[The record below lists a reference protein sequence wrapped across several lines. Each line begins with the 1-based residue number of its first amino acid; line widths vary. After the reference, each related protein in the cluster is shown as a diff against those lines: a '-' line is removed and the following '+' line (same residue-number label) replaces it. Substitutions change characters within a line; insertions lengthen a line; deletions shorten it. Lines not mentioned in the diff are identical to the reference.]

1 MPEHAKKSIPKA
13 LKRKCHAI
21 IHSAAATAG
30 ASGLIPLPV
39 ADTIPMSSA
48 QVAMVIALG
57 RLFDISISESTA
69 KALASV
75 AIAQNVGKTTV
86 ATVFKCVPGI
96 GTVAGMAVASTTGAA
111 LTELM
116 GWVVADYFYRI
127 SQGEAVEEVDLL
139 DALSTIQKHDVFGAD
154 KWRKRGRITRDSAQ
168 SKRGETKN

>member
-1 MPEHAKKSIPKA
+1 MSAKSARKIPKDIR
-13 LKRKCHAI
+13 KKCHAI

-57 RLFDISISESTA
+57 KVFDISISESTA

-75 AIAQNVGKTTV
+75 AIAQNVGKATV
-86 ATVFKCVPGI
+86 STVFKCIPGL

-116 GWVVADYFYRI
+116 GWVVADYFYRV
-127 SQGEAVEEVDLL
+127 SQGEPVEKEDLL
-139 DALSTIQKHDVFGAD
+139 DALSTIQKHDVFRPD
-154 KWRKRGRITRDSAQ
+154 KW
-168 SKRGETKN
+168 SKRSKIPTNSGHTDK